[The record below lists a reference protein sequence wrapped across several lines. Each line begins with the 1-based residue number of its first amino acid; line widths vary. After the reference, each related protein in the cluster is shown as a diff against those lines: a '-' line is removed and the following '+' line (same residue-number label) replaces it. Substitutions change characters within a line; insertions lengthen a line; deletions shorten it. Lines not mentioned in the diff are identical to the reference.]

1 MRMGYREGMNRVYA
15 LLVLAAS
22 ALALEVGPIRVSA
35 DLTIRLFP
43 QLVVVE
49 RVPEPSGI
57 VVVYQGSQAESVF
70 RFHDQDLRARGWQR
84 VKYEVKKNEWKA
96 EYRKGKAKAS
106 LSVKDKKG
114 RIEVRVKEG

>member
-1 MRMGYREGMNRVYA
+1 MGYREGMNRVYA

-22 ALALEVGPIRVSA
+22 ALALEVEPIRVSA

-84 VKYEVKKNEWKA
+84 VKYEVKKNEWEA